1 MKTFYVLICR
11 LYNYVFTKYE
21 ELFFRSSL
29 KDNSFEINYLGYEKI
44 NYKNDLNIVTSQE
57 EININQYIVKKIVP
71 QNSIL
76 KIINYVLSENSLAKK
91 ITERTGFAYSVDF
104 LICYE
109 TFHVPEYEKDRDWYA
124 NKWHNDKPFTK
135 NTLIVS

>member
-57 EININQYIVKKIVP
+57 EININQYMLD
-71 QNSIL
+71 N
-76 KIINYVLSENSLAKK
+76 NY
-91 ITERTGFAYSVDF
+91 AYAYF
-104 LICYE
+104 GG
-109 TFHVPEYEKDRDWYA
+109 
-124 NKWHNDKPFTK
+124 TK
-135 NTLIVS
+135 QGTQI